1 MVDNFAEAVFQNTS
15 RLIMVFAL
23 KEASITRKDT
33 ANTISSAPKIWS
45 DVYEELLNII
55 SVDSTGRL
63 RIKPGQ
69 QGLFSRLEDEL
80 REQFIYH
87 TLDRELIEQG
97 YKWVELFIES
107 IEELKQLAGLYTIML
122 SRELKSF
129 TEDILSHLKK
139 KIFIYTND
147 LLRKRI
153 RLDEYER
160 KAGAAI
166 RTSFRTNLRSIY
178 QNWVF
183 IKILK
188 NLLEN
193 NGVLV
198 YPENKYLPLERWG
211 RQKTGVIPPNA
222 ITYTLGKGYLSFFLE
237 APRPIGWEDTSDLRK
252 AWKLY
257 TALRPDMMVYGGR
270 ILNIILLGRDPPIKR
285 PDIIIECKELEDW
298 YLRVRDIKG
307 PLAQPLTAEEW
318 RNKWIEGL
326 WTGLADVL
334 GVDRDRITETV
345 REKKGVRLREYHIV
359 TLYKSLYKPKQMI
372 LVSRTKIPDG
382 IRREL
387 ERDHS
392 IIVYDNVGFNESLF
406 NEVVDILLRHAQPD
420 SETILKLES
429 DLKELLEKAYN
440 KAVTE
445 GFKGTLHEF
454 LKYILS
460 KYVNGA

>member
-1 MVDNFAEAVFQNTS
+1 M
-15 RLIMVFAL
+15 
-23 KEASITRKDT
+23 KEANITGTDSVSVV
-33 ANTISSAPKIWS
+33 ALAPKTWIN
-45 DVYEELLNII
+45 VYEELLSIT
-55 SVDSTGRL
+55 SVDNAGRL
-63 RIKPGQ
+63 KVKPGQ
-69 QGLFSRLEDEL
+69 KVLFSKLEDKL
-80 REQFIYH
+80 REQFIYYI
-87 TLDRELIEQG
+87 LDRELIEQG
-97 YKWVELFIES
+97 YKWVELFKES
-107 IEELKQLAGLYTIML
+107 IEELKQLAGLYTVML

-147 LLRKRI
+147 LLRRRI
-153 RLDEYER
+153 ELDEYER

-188 NLLEN
+188 KIIKD
-193 NGVLV
+193 NGILV

-211 RQKTGVIPPNA
+211 KQKTGVIPPNT

-237 APRPIGWEDTSDLRK
+237 APRPIGWEDTSDLRR

-257 TALRPDMMVYGGR
+257 TALRPDMMIYGGR
-270 ILNIILLGRDPPIKR
+270 VLNIIQLGRDPPIKR
-285 PDIIIECKELEDW
+285 PDIIIECKELEEW

-334 GVDRDRITETV
+334 GVDREKVTETV
-345 REKKGVRLREYHIV
+345 RERKGVRLREYHIV

-372 LVSRTKIPDG
+372 LISRTKIPSD
-382 IRREL
+382 IKREL
-387 ERDHS
+387 EQDHN
-392 IIVYDNVGFNESLF
+392 IIVYDNVGFNEYLLS
-406 NEVVDILLRHAQPD
+406 EAVDILLEYTRPD
-420 SETILKLES
+420 SEIVLKLEG
-429 DLKELLEKAYN
+429 DLGELLEKAYN
-440 KAVTE
+440 KALAK
-445 GFKGTLHEF
+445 GFKGSLHEF
-454 LKYILS
+454 LKYILN
-460 KYVNGA
+460 KYVDEA